1 MVVACRQVIRVD
13 TDGSS
18 MKITQQMQSW
28 FLEQVLNQANSP
40 ARHRVAAGDHP
51 EPSSGV
57 KENPDVADGAVQDVA
72 YQAAVD
78 VSAKALQPSLVDF
91 LR

>member
-1 MVVACRQVIRVD
+1 MVVACRQVIRVG

-28 FLEQVLNQANSP
+28 FLEQVLNQASST
-40 ARHRVAAGDHP
+40 ARHRAATGDHP
-51 EPSSGV
+51 EPSCGA
-57 KENPDVADGAVQDVA
+57 KETPDAADGAAGDVA

>member
-1 MVVACRQVIRVD
+1 MVEACRQVIHVG

-28 FLEQVLNQANSP
+28 FLEQVLNQASSS
-40 ARHRVAAGDHP
+40 ARHRAAGDHP
-51 EPSSGV
+51 EPSFGA
-57 KENPDVADGAVQDVA
+57 KETPAAADGGVQDVA
-72 YQAAVD
+72 YQAALD